1 MVRIVQRREDLDQ
14 FAQGHLIMDETFT
27 KGPWTVKDIS
37 DYDDAKLFYVESS
50 MEIIAEMVGREANA
64 VLIAAAPDLVEA
76 LREARETINRLIA
89 WEGAVETCTPELG
102 GLIAAMY
109 HARAEIP
116 RIDAALKKAGA

>member
-1 MVRIVQRREDLDQ
+1 
-14 FAQGHLIMDETFT
+14 MDTFT
-27 KGPWTVKDIS
+27 KGPW
-37 DYDDAKLFYVESS
+37 YVEDTNEPDEWQLRSDTPGNC
-50 MEIIAEMVGREANA
+50 EVAELHYTSEADA
-64 VLIAAAPDLVEA
+64 RLIAAAPDLVEA

-116 RIDAALKKAGA
+116 SIDAVLKKAGA